1 MSKTTHTN
9 HLPRQD
15 VEELRRNPYVKEA
28 NSCTVTFTE
37 DFKKLAYEQK
47 CLGVPVAETMETCGI
62 DPKVLGVSRVKGF
75 AYTLGKYARQGR
87 GFADRRTG
95 TWQRQQRDE
104 EENTSER
111 LQRLERELA
120 HIRQEVAFLKRLQKV
135 GRDANVPA
143 GVLAPEEQK
152 YNLIR
157 EAIGAS
163 GNLLSLTALCGM
175 AEVSRTDYYAWLSA
189 REAAS

>member
-1 MSKTTHTN
+1 MSRTTHTN
-9 HLPRQD
+9 HLPQQE
-15 VEELRRNPYVKEA
+15 VEALRRNPYVKEA

-37 DFKKLAYEQK
+37 DFKQLAYEQK

-95 TWQRQQRDE
+95 TWQRQQNNDE
-104 EENTSER
+104 EDAAVR
-111 LQRLERELA
+111 LVRLEKELA
-120 HIRQEVAFLKRLQKV
+120 RIRQEVAFLKRLQMV
-135 GRDANVPA
+135 GREANVPA
-143 GVLAPEEQK
+143 GVLAPKEEK
-152 YNLIR
+152 CSLIR